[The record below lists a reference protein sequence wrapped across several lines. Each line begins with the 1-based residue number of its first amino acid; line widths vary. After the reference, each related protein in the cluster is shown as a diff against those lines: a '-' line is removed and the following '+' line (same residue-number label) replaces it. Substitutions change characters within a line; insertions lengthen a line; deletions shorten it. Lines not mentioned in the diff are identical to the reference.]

1 MRKRATNTERLAAG
15 QYQSEYIDICRN
27 CNGSGIV
34 NYRSNQGDG
43 TIDTARECLVCSGSG
58 RVLIKKEIFISINPI
73 K

>member
-1 MRKRATNTERLAAG
+1 MRKQNTHTNRLAAG
-15 QYQSEYIDICRN
+15 QYLSEYIDICRN

-43 TIDTARECLVCSGSG
+43 TIDTVRECLVCKGSG
-58 RVLIKKEIFISINPI
+58 KVLIKKEIFVSINPI